1 MAQSLRKLD
10 RRVVRRVGRSRLLV
24 ALAMLGPGLIAANAG
39 NDAGGI
45 TTWSVIG
52 SRYGYSMVWLLVIL
66 TPVLA
71 IVQEMNAR
79 VGVVTGRGLA
89 GLIRENFSLKVTA
102 LAILATALAN
112 FGTTVAEFSGIAA
125 AGGLFH
131 VPTYVGVP
139 VMAIAV
145 WFLVTRGSYRKVE
158 RVLLALGFVLVTY
171 VVAGLI
177 AGPDWGEA
185 LRGATVPRPELD
197 SLWVFTVIA
206 AVGTT
211 LTPWGQFFIQAAVVD
226 RKTTLKQYVYT
237 KYEIYAGSVIMTSID
252 FFIVVACASVLY
264 KDGIVVE
271 SAQEAAMALEPLL
284 GSVARYLFG
293 IGLLAVSILAA
304 GVLPLA
310 TAYVVCE
317 AFGFESGLDTLVPRG
332 AGLQRHHHL
341 LHVRAGGRGDD
352 PRPAAGQGDP
362 GRADAQRRAPAGD
375 PAVHA
380 EHGQQPARD
389 GRARQRTRAQRHRL
403 EVLDRADRAERDAR
417 ALAAV
422 LVAAREAR
430 RRQDPST
437 RSCERGS
444 MCTSTSAFGMQARMS
459 AAMCSATSCASP
471 TLSDS
476 STVMCRSMCR
486 RLPAL
491 RARSRW

>member
-1 MAQSLRKLD
+1 MAQLRRTLNQ
-10 RRVVRRVGRSRLLV
+10 RVVRRVGRSRLLI
-24 ALAMLGPGLIAANAG
+24 ALTMLGPGLIAANAG

-52 SRYGYSMVWLLVIL
+52 SRYGYSLVWLLVIL

-125 AGGLFH
+125 AGKLFH
-131 VPTYVGVP
+131 VPTYVAVP
-139 VMAIAV
+139 VLAMAV
-145 WFLVTRGSYRKVE
+145 WFLITRGSYRKVE

-171 VVAGLI
+171 VVSGLI

-197 SLWVFTVIA
+197 SLWIFTVIA

-237 KYEIYAGSVIMTSID
+237 KYEIYAGSVIMTGID

-264 KDGIVVE
+264 KKGIVVE

-284 GSVARYLFG
+284 GTVARYLFG
-293 IGLLAVSILAA
+293 LGLLAVSILAA

-317 AFGFESGLDTLVPRG
+317 AFGFESGLDTSFREAPVFNG
-332 AGLQRHHHL
+332 IITFFMF
-341 LHVRAGGRGDD
+341 V
-352 PRPAAGQGDP
+352 PAAVAMIP
-362 GRADAQRRAPAGD
+362 GLPL
-375 PAVHA
+375 VK
-380 EHGQQPARD
+380 
-389 GRARQRTRAQRHRL
+389 
-403 EVLDRADRAERDAR
+403 VI
-417 ALAAV
+417 
-422 LVAAREAR
+422 LVA
-430 RRQDPST
+430 QTLNGVLLPVILL
-437 RSCERGS
+437 
-444 MCTSTSAFGMQARMS
+444 F
-459 AAMCSATSCASP
+459 
-471 TLSDS
+471 TLSMINNPR
-476 STVMCRSMCR
+476 VMGEHVNGRVRNVIAWGFSIVLIGLSAM
-486 RLPAL
+486 LVLSPL
-491 RARSRW
+491 LT

>member
-1 MAQSLRKLD
+1 MAQLRRTLD

-24 ALAMLGPGLIAANAG
+24 ALALLGPGLIAANAG

-66 TPVLA
+66 TPILA
-71 IVQEMNAR
+71 VVQEMNAR

-131 VPTYVGVP
+131 VPTYVSVP

-171 VVAGLI
+171 VVSGLI

-237 KYEIYAGSVIMTSID
+237 KYEIYAGSVIMTTID

-264 KDGIVVE
+264 KEGIVVE

-293 IGLLAVSILAA
+293 IGLLAVSVLAA

-317 AFGFESGLDTLVPRG
+317 AFGFESGLDTSFREAPVFNG
-332 AGLQRHHHL
+332 IITFFMF
-341 LHVRAGGRGDD
+341 V
-352 PRPAAGQGDP
+352 PAAVAMIP
-362 GRADAQRRAPAGD
+362 GLPL
-375 PAVHA
+375 V
-380 EHGQQPARD
+380 
-389 GRARQRTRAQRHRL
+389 T
-403 EVLDRADRAERDAR
+403 VI
-417 ALAAV
+417 
-422 LVAAREAR
+422 LVA
-430 RRQDPST
+430 QSLNGVLLPVILL
-437 RSCERGS
+437 
-444 MCTSTSAFGMQARMS
+444 F
-459 AAMCSATSCASP
+459 
-471 TLSDS
+471 TLSMINNPR
-476 STVMCRSMCR
+476 VMGEHVNGPVRNAVAWSFSVV
-486 RLPAL
+486 LIAL
-491 RARSRW
+491 SALLVLSPLLS

>member
-1 MAQSLRKLD
+1 MAQLRRTLN
-10 RRVVRRVGRSRLLV
+10 RRVVRRVGRSRLLI
-24 ALAMLGPGLIAANAG
+24 ALTMLGPGLIAANAG

-52 SRYGYSMVWLLVIL
+52 SRYGYSLVWLLVIL

-112 FGTTVAEFSGIAA
+112 FGTTVAEFAGIAA
-125 AGGLFH
+125 AGKLFH
-131 VPTYVGVP
+131 VPTYVAVP
-139 VMAIAV
+139 VLALAV
-145 WFLVTRGSYRKVE
+145 WFLITRGSYRKVE

-171 VVAGLI
+171 VVSGLI

-197 SLWVFTVIA
+197 SLWIFTVIA

-237 KYEIYAGSVIMTSID
+237 RYEIYAGSVIMTGID

-264 KDGIVVE
+264 KEGIVVE

-284 GSVARYLFG
+284 GTVARYLFG
-293 IGLLAVSILAA
+293 LGLLAVSILAA

-317 AFGFESGLDTLVPRG
+317 AFGFESGLDTSFREAPVFNG
-332 AGLQRHHHL
+332 IITFFMF
-341 LHVRAGGRGDD
+341 V
-352 PRPAAGQGDP
+352 PAAVAMIP
-362 GRADAQRRAPAGD
+362 GLPL
-375 PAVHA
+375 VK
-380 EHGQQPARD
+380 
-389 GRARQRTRAQRHRL
+389 
-403 EVLDRADRAERDAR
+403 VI
-417 ALAAV
+417 
-422 LVAAREAR
+422 LVA
-430 RRQDPST
+430 QT
-437 RSCERGS
+437 LN
-444 MCTSTSAFGMQARMS
+444 GMLL
-459 AAMCSATSCASP
+459 P
-471 TLSDS
+471 VILLFTLSMINNPR
-476 STVMCRSMCR
+476 VMGEHVNGRVRNLIAWGFSVVLIGLSAM
-486 RLPAL
+486 LVLSPL
-491 RARSRW
+491 FT

>member
-1 MAQSLRKLD
+1 MARSLHRLD
-10 RRVVRRVGRSRLLV
+10 RRVARRVGRSRLLV

-52 SRYGYSMVWLLVIL
+52 SRYGYSMIWLLVLI

-102 LAILATALAN
+102 LAILATAVAN

-125 AGGLFH
+125 AGSLWG
-131 VPTYVGVP
+131 VPTYVSVP
-139 VMAIAV
+139 VLALAV
-145 WFLVTRGSYRKVE
+145 WLLVTRGSYRKVE

-171 VVAGLI
+171 VVSGFL
-177 AGPDWGEA
+177 AGPDWGAA
-185 LRGATVPRPELD
+185 LQGAVRPRPEID

-226 RKTTLKQYVYT
+226 KKISLRQYVYT
-237 KYEIYAGSVIMTSID
+237 KYEIYVGSVIMTGID

-264 KDGIVVE
+264 KDGIIVE

-284 GSVARYLFG
+284 GTVAEYLFG
-293 IGLLAVSILAA
+293 VGLLAVSILAA

-317 AFGFESGLDTLVPRG
+317 AFGFESGLDASFREAPIFNGIITFFMFV
-332 AGLQRHHHL
+332 
-341 LHVRAGGRGDD
+341 
-352 PRPAAGQGDP
+352 PAAVAMIP
-362 GRADAQRRAPAGD
+362 GLPLVR
-375 PAVHA
+375 VI
-380 EHGQQPARD
+380 
-389 GRARQRTRAQRHRL
+389 
-403 EVLDRADRAERDAR
+403 
-417 ALAAV
+417 
-422 LVAAREAR
+422 LVA
-430 RRQDPST
+430 QTLNGVLLPVILL
-437 RSCERGS
+437 
-444 MCTSTSAFGMQARMS
+444 F
-459 AAMCSATSCASP
+459 
-471 TLSDS
+471 TLSMINNPR
-476 STVMCRSMCR
+476 VMGRHVNGPVRNVIAWGFSIV
-486 RLPAL
+486 LIAL
-491 RARSRW
+491 SAILVVSPLFS

>member
-1 MAQSLRKLD
+1 MAQLRRTLN
-10 RRVVRRVGRSRLLV
+10 RRVVRRVGRSRLLI

-52 SRYGYSMVWLLVIL
+52 SRYGYSMVWLLVVL

-125 AGGLFH
+125 AGKLFH
-131 VPTYVGVP
+131 VPTYVAVP
-139 VMAIAV
+139 VLAMAV

-171 VVAGLI
+171 VVSGLI

-237 KYEIYAGSVIMTSID
+237 KYEIYAGSVIMTGID

-264 KDGIVVE
+264 KEGIVVE

-284 GSVARYLFG
+284 GTVARYLFG
-293 IGLLAVSILAA
+293 LGLLAVSILAA

-317 AFGFESGLDTLVPRG
+317 AFGFESGLDTSFREAPVFNG
-332 AGLQRHHHL
+332 IITFFMF
-341 LHVRAGGRGDD
+341 V
-352 PRPAAGQGDP
+352 PAAVAMIP
-362 GRADAQRRAPAGD
+362 GLPL
-375 PAVHA
+375 VK
-380 EHGQQPARD
+380 
-389 GRARQRTRAQRHRL
+389 
-403 EVLDRADRAERDAR
+403 VI
-417 ALAAV
+417 
-422 LVAAREAR
+422 LVA
-430 RRQDPST
+430 QTLNGVLLPVILL
-437 RSCERGS
+437 
-444 MCTSTSAFGMQARMS
+444 F
-459 AAMCSATSCASP
+459 
-471 TLSDS
+471 TLSMINNPR
-476 STVMCRSMCR
+476 VMGEHVNGPVRNAIAWTFSVVLIGLSAM
-486 RLPAL
+486 LVLSPL
-491 RARSRW
+491 FT